1 MTCHHHLLQ
10 LMREREEDVQYLYK
24 ERESWL
30 LRSRG
35 CYGEQ
40 EASPVIVAISECRSS
55 DDPRPA
61 AVTVT

>member
-1 MTCHHHLLQ
+1 MTCHHYLLQ
-10 LMREREEDVQYLYK
+10 LVRERERKMQYLYK

-30 LRSRG
+30 PRSRG

-40 EASPVIVAISECRSS
+40 EASPVIVATSECRSL